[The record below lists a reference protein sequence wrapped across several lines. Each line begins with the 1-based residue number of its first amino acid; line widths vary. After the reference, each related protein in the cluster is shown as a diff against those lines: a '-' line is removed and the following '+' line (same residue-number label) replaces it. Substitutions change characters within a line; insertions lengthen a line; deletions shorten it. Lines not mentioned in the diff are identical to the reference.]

1 MTQLRKPN
9 GKFGGKAPE
18 ISQSEIYWISKIMEP
33 EEEQQPAPPAPI
45 MFTENQLVFLVSAGI
60 VFGAFMGYF
69 AH

>member
-1 MTQLRKPN
+1 MIWLFI
-9 GKFGGKAPE
+9 GFIVGALLE
-18 ISQSEIYWISKIMEP
+18 WLSQIIFDTDTELEP